1 MREQGLTVAETSR
14 EFRFTGLLLF
24 DKDGE
29 GSMGKLNDRIAIVT
43 GASRG
48 IGEEIARLFALE
60 GARVV
65 CAARTLNEGDHHLL
79 SGSLSRTVDKI
90 LTAGGKAIAV
100 AVDVSD
106 EEDCHRLVK
115 TAEDTFGTVDILV
128 NDAALTYYKPIVD
141 YKVKRWVKAFAVNV
155 HGPFMLSQ
163 RVLPGMIKQR
173 RGAIVN
179 ISSGSAI
186 GPGRA
191 PFTDARPVNGG
202 TMYGATKAAL
212 ERFTQG
218 LAQEVATHN
227 IAVTALSPSQV
238 VATPG
243 TIYHKIATGMDDPR
257 AEPPAYLARAALLLA
272 SEPAAKVNGRVT
284 YSQQILGEY
293 GLLDK
298 PTGRGVTTAGSGYS
312 QI

>member
-1 MREQGLTVAETSR
+1 
-14 EFRFTGLLLF
+14 
-24 DKDGE
+24 
-29 GSMGKLNDRIAIVT
+29 MGKLDDRTAIVT

-48 IGEEIARLFALE
+48 IGEEIARLFAKE
-60 GARVV
+60 GAHVV
-65 CAARTLNEGDHHLL
+65 CAARTLNEGDHRLL
-79 SGSLSRTVDKI
+79 SGSLSGTVSKI
-90 LTAGGKAIAV
+90 KDAGGQAIAV
-100 AVDVSD
+100 AVDVSN
-106 EEDCHRLVK
+106 EEDCQILVK
-115 TAEDTFGTVDILV
+115 TAEDTFGSVDILV
-128 NDAALTYYKPIVD
+128 NDAALTYYKPIID
-141 YKVKRWVKAFAVNV
+141 YNVKHWIKAFAVNV
-155 HGPFMLSQ
+155 HGPFMLS
-163 RVLPGMIKQR
+163 RFVLPGMLELR

-191 PFTDARPVNGG
+191 PFKDARPVNGG

-243 TIYHKIATGMDDPR
+243 TVYHKIASGMDDPR
-257 AEPPAYLARAALLLA
+257 AEPPAYMARAALLLA
-272 SEPAAKVNGRVT
+272 SEPADKVNGRVT

-293 GLLDK
+293 DLLDK
-298 PTGRGVTTAGSGYS
+298 PTGRGVTTKGSGYS